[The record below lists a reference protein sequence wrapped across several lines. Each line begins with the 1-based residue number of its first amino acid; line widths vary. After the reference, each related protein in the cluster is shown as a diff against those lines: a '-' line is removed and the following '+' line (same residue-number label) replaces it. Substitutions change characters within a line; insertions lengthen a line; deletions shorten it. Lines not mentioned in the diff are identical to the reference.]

1 MKISVTELLQE
12 DEGNKSWHSVALD
25 ERTPD
30 NVFETVY
37 FPCLNQ
43 FSDYDT
49 ALKAFRRICRAV
61 DYARLKNPELEGILG
76 LSTHKHWTPY
86 RYETSPRGGKPKR
99 IFNPAVRYRT
109 APHIHLFLYGQG
121 SRSLTEKIA
130 ERELGDGFNKHK
142 IQVYKNGFPR
152 SYVIQ
157 QSDCFREWQ

>member
-1 MKISVTELLQE
+1 MKISAKELLQE
-12 DEGNKSWHSVALD
+12 DRGNGWHSVAVD

-30 NVFETVY
+30 NVSEIVY
-37 FPCLNQ
+37 YPCLTQ
-43 FSDYDT
+43 FEDYPT
-49 ALKAFRRICRAV
+49 AEKAFRRIRRAV
-61 DYARLKNPELEGILG
+61 DYARQKNPGLRGILG
-76 LSTHKHWTPY
+76 LSSHRHWTPY
-86 RYETSPRGGKPKR
+86 RYESSPRGGKPKR
-99 IFNPAVRYRT
+99 IFNPAVRYRVK
-109 APHIHLFLYGQG
+109 PHLHLFLYGQG

>member
-1 MKISVTELLQE
+1 MKISAKALLQE

-43 FSDYDT
+43 FSDYDV
-49 ALKAFRRICRAV
+49 ALKAFRRIRRTI

-121 SRSLTEKIA
+121 ARSLTERIA
-130 ERELGDGFNKHK
+130 KRELGNNFTKSK
-142 IQVYKNGFPR
+142 IQTYDGFPR
-152 SYVIQ
+152 QYVIQ

>member
-49 ALKAFRRICRAV
+49 ALKAFRRIRRAV
-61 DYARLKNPELEGILG
+61 DYARLKNPELEEF
-76 LSTHKHWTPY
+76 WDCQ
-86 RYETSPRGGKPKR
+86 R
-99 IFNPAVRYRT
+99 INIGRPIAMKLHHE
-109 APHIHLFLYGQG
+109 AE
-121 SRSLTEKIA
+121 SR
-130 ERELGDGFNKHK
+130 
-142 IQVYKNGFPR
+142 NGFL
-152 SYVIQ
+152 IQ
-157 QSDCFREWQ
+157 QFDIEQHPTFIYFCTDRVHEV